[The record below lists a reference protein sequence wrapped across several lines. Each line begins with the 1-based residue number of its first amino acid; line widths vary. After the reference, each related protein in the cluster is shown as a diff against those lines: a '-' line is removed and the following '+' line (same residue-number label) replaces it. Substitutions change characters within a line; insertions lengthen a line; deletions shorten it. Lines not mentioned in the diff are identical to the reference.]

1 MMVTR
6 QFTNFTV
13 CTVHLVILVFWLA
26 AWEKLFNTPG
36 LIIWGAA
43 ALLGAGLFFL
53 WERRDKM
60 DISGRLLALSTSMLI
75 ALAVLSVLIEITVSS
90 MP

>member
-1 MMVTR
+1 MTIR
-6 QFTNFTV
+6 QLTNFTV
-13 CTVHLVILVFWLA
+13 CTVHLCILVFWLA
-26 AWEKLFNTPG
+26 AWEILFTAFG

-53 WERRDKM
+53 WKCRDKI
-60 DISGRLLALSTSMLI
+60 DNSVRLLALSTSILILLALLTVLI
-75 ALAVLSVLIEITVSS
+75 AITDSS